1 MKKQLLLFVLTIG
14 LCINAYAQENEE
26 LDILE
31 ADSTWLKEIIKFPF
45 GFAPEINLK
54 GYEDL
59 RFAKDWSKPER
70 QEFFTY
76 AFVWNTN
83 LTEAPTVNMLESNMR
98 LYYDGLM
105 TAVNKDKDFTIP
117 KSTILFV
124 KSEENNDEAR
134 FVGKMKVYDSF
145 FTKKTIT
152 LHVKVDSFYC
162 ESQKR
167 YLVFFRVSSKAFEN
181 SIWDKLKTV
190 KLSSDACDI
199 SSN

>member
-105 TAVNKDKDFTIP
+105 TAVNKDNNFAYTFLQSVENVATREGGISDPMIF
-117 KSTILFV
+117 
-124 KSEENNDEAR
+124 EEVAKIADGRQGYNRAVRER
-134 FVGKMKVYDSF
+134 
-145 FTKKTIT
+145 
-152 LHVKVDSFYC
+152 
-162 ESQKR
+162 
-167 YLVFFRVSSKAFEN
+167 AFQLLR
-181 SIWDKLKTV
+181 DLQG
-190 KLSSDACDI
+190 L
-199 SSN
+199 

>member
-1 MKKQLLLFVLTIG
+1 MKKQLLLFVFTIV

-26 LDILE
+26 LYILE

-59 RFAKDWSKPER
+59 RFAKDWSKPEG

-76 AFVWNTN
+76 AFAWNTN
-83 LTEAPTVNMLESNMR
+83 LTEAPTVHMLETNMR

-105 TAVNKDKDFTIP
+105 TAVNKDKGFTIP
-117 KSTILFV
+117 RSTILFV
-124 KSEENNDEAR
+124 KSDENNEEPR
-134 FVGKMKVYDSF
+134 FVGEMKVYDSF

-152 LHVKVDSFYC
+152 LHVKVDTFYC
-162 ESQKR
+162 EAQKR
-167 YLVFFRVSSKAFEN
+167 YLVFFKVSSKAFEH
-181 SIWDKLKTV
+181 SIWNKLKTV
-190 KLSSDACDI
+190 KLNLEACEI
-199 SSN
+199 SSF